1 MKIGERNGGLRGRH
15 SLQRFVHR
23 TLLVR
28 LAAVALTMAVLA
40 GLSALLLE
48 RNRVSGEAV
57 AYALG
62 RAELFH
68 SRYAHLFADPA
79 RVDAGMLRKA
89 LTEFSRTGGETSLG
103 DFVAMRVWGMD
114 GAPVTEIYKEEYD
127 LADAVRA
134 AAARAPAPK
143 PADGGTLS
151 EPVRVGGRPHLRILL
166 PVRAAS
172 GERIAVADTLF
183 AFSPETIRGFRR
195 QGIRAGLWIALTA
208 LLTAAILY
216 PVILHLTR
224 RIVNFSV
231 RLLDANL
238 DTLETLGNAI
248 ARRDS
253 DTNSHNYRV
262 TILSARI
269 GEEIGLPAAEMRT
282 LIKGAFLHDVGKIG
296 IPDDILHKPGRLDP
310 EEFETMK
317 THVDQGRE
325 ILGRSSWLQ
334 DALGVVLYHHEMVAG
349 KGYPRGIAGEEI
361 PLTARIFA
369 IADVF
374 DALTSKRPYKNP
386 FSFEQA
392 MEILEEGRGTHF
404 DSQLLDVFARIARP
418 LYDRFGGK
426 DDAPREELAGIMRTW
441 FREEMDSLDY

>member
-1 MKIGERNGGLRGRH
+1 MTVGERDGGLRGRH

-28 LAAVALTMAVLA
+28 LAAVALSMAVLA

-79 RVDAGMLRKA
+79 RIDAGMLRKA
-89 LTEFSRTGGETSLG
+89 LTEFSRTGGETPLG
-103 DFVAMRVWGMD
+103 NFVAMRVWGMD
-114 GAPVTEIYKEEYD
+114 GAPVTEIFKAEYD

-143 PADGGTLS
+143 PGDSGMRS
-151 EPVRVGGRPHLRILL
+151 EPVRVGGKPHLRILL
-166 PVRAAS
+166 PVRGAS

-216 PVILHLTR
+216 PVILHLAR

-262 TILSARI
+262 TVLSARI

-296 IPDDILHKPGRLDP
+296 IPDNILHKPGKLDP
-310 EEFETMK
+310 GEFETMK
-317 THVDQGRE
+317 THV
-325 ILGRSSWLQ
+325 
-334 DALGVVLYHHEMVAG
+334 
-349 KGYPRGIAGEEI
+349 
-361 PLTARIFA
+361 
-369 IADVF
+369 
-374 DALTSKRPYKNP
+374 
-386 FSFEQA
+386 
-392 MEILEEGRGTHF
+392 
-404 DSQLLDVFARIARP
+404 
-418 LYDRFGGK
+418 
-426 DDAPREELAGIMRTW
+426 
-441 FREEMDSLDY
+441 

>member
-1 MKIGERNGGLRGRH
+1 
-15 SLQRFVHR
+15 
-23 TLLVR
+23 
-28 LAAVALTMAVLA
+28 
-40 GLSALLLE
+40 
-48 RNRVSGEAV
+48 
-57 AYALG
+57 
-62 RAELFH
+62 
-68 SRYAHLFADPA
+68 
-79 RVDAGMLRKA
+79 
-89 LTEFSRTGGETSLG
+89 
-103 DFVAMRVWGMD
+103 
-114 GAPVTEIYKEEYD
+114 
-127 LADAVRA
+127 
-134 AAARAPAPK
+134 
-143 PADGGTLS
+143 
-151 EPVRVGGRPHLRILL
+151 VGGRPHLRILL

-195 QGIRAGLWIALTA
+195 QGIRAGLWIALTV

-349 KGYPRGIAGEEI
+349 KGYPLGIAGEEI

-404 DSQLLDVFARIARP
+404 DPRLLDVFSRIARP
-418 LYDRFGGK
+418 LYDRFGGR
-426 DDAPREELAGIMRTW
+426 DDEPREELAGIMRTW